1 MFKEHDYIKLFFII
15 LSMQISFVISSDVY
29 ADYNSNYDELAER
42 CSKRTLEIF
51 NKDYPIPTWK
61 MPDGNTWSI
70 RYEKHYNSKLSKCFM
85 LIKTIVTGHDKE
97 FVCNSHLLLDVD
109 ENREYGEFLD
119 FRTSEITCY
128 LLNKSCS
135 NKREWDLLAEPF
147 MSE

>member
-1 MFKEHDYIKLFFII
+1 MFKKHSYIKLFAVIF
-15 LSMQISFVISSDVY
+15 SMQISFVVSSDIY
-29 ADYNSNYDELAER
+29 ADYNTRSGELADQ
-42 CSKRTLEIF
+42 CAKRTSEIF

-85 LIKTIVTGHDKE
+85 LIKTIIIGPEKE
-97 FVCNSHLLLDVD
+97 LVCNSHLLLNVD

-119 FRTSEITCY
+119 FRKSEITCY
-128 LLNKSCS
+128 LLNKSCR
-135 NKREWDLLAEPF
+135 NKTEWDVLAEPY